1 MVDFK
6 LISFENG
13 TAEYE
18 YYPEGTYDQKPG
30 IISFDTSSGEFTL
43 KTVSEY
49 ESTFYFRIY
58 ASHSQK
64 KIKKLYEKGTL
75 PEKGL
80 VMWC

>member
-6 LISFENG
+6 LISFKNG
-13 TAEYE
+13 IAEYE

-49 ESTFYFRIY
+49 ESTFYFHIY
-58 ASHSQK
+58 ASHSQR
-64 KIKKLYEKGTL
+64 KIKELYEKGTL